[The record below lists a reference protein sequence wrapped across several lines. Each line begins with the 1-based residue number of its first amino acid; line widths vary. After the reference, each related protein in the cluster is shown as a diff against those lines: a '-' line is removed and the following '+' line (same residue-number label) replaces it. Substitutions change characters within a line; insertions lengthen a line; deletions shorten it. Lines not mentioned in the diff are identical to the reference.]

1 MENTMSCALKALKE
15 QVLAGL
21 VPQASL
27 SAPLG
32 TATTDRPV
40 RISEIFSRADAARD
54 DLRHSGYGR

>member
-15 QVLAGL
+15 QVLSGL

-32 TATTDRPV
+32 TTIDRPV
-40 RISEIFSRADAARD
+40 RVGEIFARAETARD
-54 DLRHSGYGR
+54 DLRHSGYSR